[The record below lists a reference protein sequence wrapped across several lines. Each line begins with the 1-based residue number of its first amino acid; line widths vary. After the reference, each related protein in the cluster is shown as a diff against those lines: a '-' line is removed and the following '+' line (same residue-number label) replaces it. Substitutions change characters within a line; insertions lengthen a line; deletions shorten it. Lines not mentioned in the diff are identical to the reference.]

1 MTASLF
7 EPEAILQM
15 AQQDLANGQ
24 LDAALA
30 KCMQILSV
38 QPRHAAA
45 LSVLGNVL
53 YSQGRHEEAARVY
66 NALTL
71 MEPTVA
77 AHWQNLGTA
86 LRPIRRHDQAIAAFD
101 RALRLAPPSA
111 FLLYNLGV
119 LQMDRCDYGAA
130 QLALRD
136 AMRLAPQDATIR
148 WAFAQC
154 CYDLVQL
161 EEALAALEGWEKLDS
176 LSVEIMARITLL
188 LVMLGATEQALPA
201 IEKLLANP
209 QLRGRAALILAST
222 LERLQRL
229 DEARALAERLERED
243 PSLHADPERIM
254 LTAVLAER
262 AGQHEDAYRHM
273 SSALQSQR
281 EFVHRHHVL
290 FPFAKVCDELGRY
303 DEAWAAAEEAHR
315 SQLAFLQATVGK
327 SSATQSQI
335 LSRIEKRC
343 DPTDVAS
350 WDNDGPTMQDSPIFI
365 VGFPRSGTTLL
376 EQVLDAHPLLRS
388 MDEQPFMLKVLDEV
402 TARGIPYPGELGKL
416 TPQVSDELRS
426 QYWSLARNK
435 SGLGPGQR
443 LVDKYPVNMTLLPLI
458 RRLFPRA
465 PIILAIRHPC
475 DTLLSCF
482 LQDFRSPELALL
494 CSDLPTLAN
503 AYARVFDF
511 WYAQWTVLN
520 PTSYELRYEQ
530 LTADFT
536 TEVHELAE
544 FLQLPWDEA
553 MLAPAD
559 HARAKGFISTPS
571 YSQVTKPIN
580 TRSVGR
586 WKNYESRFS
595 SVLPILA
602 PWLQRWGYT
611 V

>member
-1 MTASLF
+1 MTSSAF
-7 EPEAILQM
+7 EPEAALQM

-24 LDAALA
+24 FDAALA

-38 QPRHAAA
+38 QPRHPAA
-45 LSVLGNVL
+45 LCVLGNVL
-53 YSQGRHEEAARVY
+53 YSQGRHEEAVRVY

-71 MEPTVA
+71 IEPMVA
-77 AHWQNLGTA
+77 GHWQNLGAA
-86 LRPIRRHDQAIAAFD
+86 LRPIRQYDQAIAAFD

-111 FLLYNLGV
+111 ALLYNLGV

-130 QLALRD
+130 HLALRD

-154 CYDLVQL
+154 CYDIVQL
-161 EEALAALEGWEKLDS
+161 DEARAVLDGWEKLEG
-176 LSVEIMARITLL
+176 LTVEIMARIALL

-201 IEKLLANP
+201 IEKLLSNP
-209 QLRGRAALILAST
+209 PQQARAALILAST

-229 DEARALAERLERED
+229 DEARALAERLERD
-243 PSLHADPERIM
+243 PSLNADPERMM

-262 AGQHEDAYRHM
+262 AGQHEEAYQHM

-290 FPFAKVCDELGRY
+290 FPFAKLCDELGRY
-303 DEAWAAAEEAHR
+303 EEAWASAEEAHR
-315 SQLAFLQATVGK
+315 SQLAFLGATVGK

-335 LSRIEKRC
+335 LARVEKRS
-343 DPTDVAS
+343 DPEDVAS
-350 WDNDGPTMQDSPIFI
+350 WGSEGPTMPESPIFI

-376 EQVLDAHPLLRS
+376 EQVLDAHPLLQS

-402 TARGIPYPGELGKL
+402 TARGIPYPTELGKL
-416 TPQVSDELRS
+416 TPRTCDELRTL
-426 QYWSLARNK
+426 YWNLARKK
-435 SGLGPGQR
+435 SGLRPGQR

-458 RRLFPRA
+458 RRLFPQAR
-465 PIILAIRHPC
+465 IILAIRHPC

-494 CSDLPTLAN
+494 CSDLATLAN
-503 AYARVFDF
+503 AYVRVFDF
-511 WYAQWTVLN
+511 WYSQLSLLN

-536 TEVHELAE
+536 TEVRKLAD
-544 FLQLPWDEA
+544 FLQLPWDDV
-553 MLAPAD
+553 MLSPGA

-586 WKNYESRFS
+586 WKNYQSRFNP
-595 SVLPILA
+595 VLPILT

-611 V
+611 